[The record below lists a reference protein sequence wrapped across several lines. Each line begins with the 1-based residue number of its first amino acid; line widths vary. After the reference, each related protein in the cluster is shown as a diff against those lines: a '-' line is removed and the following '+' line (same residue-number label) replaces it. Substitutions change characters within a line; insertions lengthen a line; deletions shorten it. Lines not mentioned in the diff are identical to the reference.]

1 MEERILAYARY
12 LQKLSEEELNE
23 SQRKE
28 VCENILIQIGFFQ
41 HERLIHLLVTV
52 LFALMAVGVFG
63 ICAVAPSIPF
73 FGLELMILVLLVP
86 YVRHY
91 FILENTVQ
99 QMYRYYDKIRGEQW
113 PGSGPKKRDITKKE
127 GRRL

>member
-12 LQKLSEEELNE
+12 LKNLSETELAE
-23 SQRKE
+23 SERE
-28 VCENILIQIGFFQ
+28 TVCRDVLVQIGFFQ
-41 HERLIHLLVTV
+41 HERLIHLLVTI

-63 ICAVAPSIPF
+63 ICAVAPSVPF

-86 YVRHY
+86 YIRHY

-99 QMYRYYDKIRGEQW
+99 QMYRYYDKLHGERW
-113 PGSGPKKRDITKKE
+113 PGSGLKEKDLAKKGKK
-127 GRRL
+127 